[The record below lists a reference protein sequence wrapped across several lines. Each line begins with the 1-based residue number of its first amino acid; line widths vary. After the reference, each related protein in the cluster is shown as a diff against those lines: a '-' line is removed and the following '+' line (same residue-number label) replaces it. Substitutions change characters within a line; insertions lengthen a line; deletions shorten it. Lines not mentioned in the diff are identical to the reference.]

1 MEPAAPAPKSRWADL
16 YSRLVSAI
24 VLAAV
29 GFTMIVFGVGT
40 TEILVGI
47 GCGIMGWEWRRI
59 SGSGRRNIFADATA
73 VACAALPALFV
84 YVYSLPIGLGLAIV
98 GTGVVGLL
106 ADSKTLFYRR
116 TLPGLL
122 VISIAGAFFVWL
134 RQDSDH
140 GLEIA
145 LWLPLTVI
153 ATDVGAYFAGKSFG
167 GPKLA
172 PKLSPNKTISGAI
185 GGQVAGVAMGIAIA
199 LVSGAGSIVIIA
211 LMSWVTAM
219 VSQVGDLTESWAK
232 RVYGVKDTSSLIPGH
247 GGLLDR
253 FDGLLAATLFIG
265 VVTLIAGSTI
275 FAW

>member
-1 MEPAAPAPKSRWADL
+1 MDPTEPAPKSRWADL
-16 YSRLVSAI
+16 YSRIISAI

-29 GFTMIVFGVGT
+29 GFTMIVVGVGT

-59 SGSGRRNIFADATA
+59 SGSGRRNIVADATA
-73 VACAALPALFV
+73 VACAALPALFT
-84 YVYSLPIGLGLAIV
+84 YLFSLQIGIALALGGTAI
-98 GTGVVGLL
+98 VGLL

-122 VISIAGAFFVWL
+122 AIAIAGAFFVYL
-134 RQDSDH
+134 RQDFEH

-172 PKLSPNKTISGAI
+172 PKLSPNKTISGAL
-185 GGQVAGVAMGIAIA
+185 GGQIAGVIMGVSIA
-199 LVSGAGSIVIIA
+199 LIAGAGTLVVIA
-211 LMSWVTAM
+211 LMAWITAII
-219 VSQVGDLTESWAK
+219 SQVGDLTESWAK
-232 RVYGVKDTSSLIPGH
+232 RIYGVKDTSSLIPGH

-253 FDGLLAATLFIG
+253 FDGLIAASLFMG
-265 VVTLIAGSTI
+265 LVTLIAGSTI